1 MLFTAL
7 IVSLGFLW
15 FHLHVPRSLY
25 QSQVHGKKICHGQ
38 LTNQNGFPRCI
49 NALFVFFASLQ
60 WRHLVPRLPYTL
72 PLICMSLNKN
82 SIYCVMLRSSKNAD
96 QREQWWYRVAGYSA
110 VAPWK
115 YCFLRPYISSKT
127 APITEVVG
135 NYDTVLN
142 HWTESSKSQASCSI
156 TWPPFHD
163 HCFQEIPL

>member
-96 QREQWWYRVAGYSA
+96 QRKQWWYRVAGYSA
-110 VAPWK
+110 VAPPLLIPPKFPGLFPKWK
-115 YCFLRPYISSKT
+115 APYAFRAQIHYVSFTPSRQ
-127 APITEVVG
+127 ACLVV
-135 NYDTVLN
+135 
-142 HWTESSKSQASCSI
+142 K
-156 TWPPFHD
+156 F
-163 HCFQEIPL
+163 